1 MRVKGSSAAWLFG
14 ACAATL
20 ISSSLGLMAQAPA
33 APQGPGAAAGGRG
46 GGRGGAGNAAA
57 PGVST
62 LVDMN
67 KDGSLTQGELMM
79 ALEKLY
85 SDADAAK
92 AGSITQEQLLTAL
105 NAALPAPPPAPAG
118 GRQGGGPACG
128 GQSANPRT
136 PCPEHVAAME
146 AALPDKAPAK
156 PAKARKILVLDSSLG
171 FRHSSIP
178 LAAATVEA
186 LGKKTGAWTTTISY
200 DPADINTANLKQ
212 YDAVFLASTTGCF
225 LDKAGDRAETDARR
239 AALLAF
245 VREGKGLAGIHAAT
259 DAYHSTCPNDQ
270 PANAGRAGGGGGG
283 RGGGQAAQIAPQI
296 VTQADKNS
304 DQKLSMVELGN
315 LATAWFAKL
324 DAAGTGRVSQAEF
337 VARFNDALPA
347 PAPAAFGGGRAN
359 ANAAPVGRGQGPQG
373 QSSWPEFT
381 KMTGGF
387 FKYHWNDG
395 TRIPVKIDDPKS
407 PINKAWMNKTVEAAV
422 TPNGVF
428 PRAVA
433 GKGYDIVDETYTF
446 AQDSFSRTNVRV
458 LTSVDY
464 AAMPQNIKDMEPAG
478 TARMDGDYALSYIK
492 REGKGRVFYE
502 ANGHNERVYAIKPM
516 LEHVLAGI
524 QYALGDLKADDT
536 PSVKPTATK

>member
-1 MRVKGSSAAWLFG
+1 M
-14 ACAATL
+14 
-20 ISSSLGLMAQAPA
+20 GLMAQAPA
-33 APQGPGAAAGGRG
+33 APAQGGAPAAGGRG
-46 GGRGGAGNAAA
+46 GGRGGAGNAIA
-57 PGVST
+57 PGVFAIA
-62 LVDMN
+62 DMN
-67 KDGSLTQGELMM
+67 KDGSVTQGELMM

-85 SDADAAK
+85 ADADTAK
-92 AGSITQEQLLTAL
+92 AGTISQQELLAAL
-105 NAALPAPPPAPAG
+105 NAALPAPPPAAG
-118 GRQGGGPACG
+118 RGANAGPACG

-136 PCPEHVAAME
+136 PCPDHVAAMT
-146 AALPDKAPAK
+146 AALPDKAPAR
-156 PAKARKILVLDSSLG
+156 PARARKILVLDSSLG

-259 DAYHSTCPNDQ
+259 DSYHSTCPNDQ
-270 PANAGRAGGGGGG
+270 PPAAAGGRAGGGGG
-283 RGGGQAAQIAPQI
+283 RGGGQGAQLAPQI
-296 VTQADKNS
+296 VTQADKNN
-304 DQKLSMVELGN
+304 DQRLTMVELGN

-324 DAAGTGRVSQAEF
+324 DTANAGRVSQADF

-347 PAPAAFGGGRAN
+347 PAPANFGRAN
-359 ANAAPVGRGQGPQG
+359 AAAAPVGRGQGAQG
-373 QSSWPEFT
+373 QSSWPEFS

-395 TRIPVKIDDPKS
+395 TRIPVKIDDPKN
-407 PINKAWMNKTVEAAV
+407 PINKAWMDKSVEAAV

-464 AAMPQNIKDMEPAG
+464 AAMPQNIKDMEPAP

-502 ANGHNERVYAIKPM
+502 ANGHNERVYAVKPM
-516 LEHVLAGI
+516 LEHILAGI

-536 PSVKPTATK
+536 PSVKAPAAK